1 VKSLRTLVGHHSAVI
16 GIAVLGV
23 LAVAAVVGP
32 IISPHDP
39 EKLAL
44 DQAMLGPSAS
54 HWLGTDDLGRDLL
67 TRLMAG
73 GRISLLIGVGAVGL
87 GLLIGGTVGI
97 VSGYAGGK
105 VDLVIQRVN
114 DAMFAFSSLLLALA
128 LVAILGP
135 GVTNVI
141 VSVGIATIPVFVRLG
156 RAQALVIRG
165 LPFVQTAEL
174 MGVGRPRILSRHVL
188 RNALTPLVVQATVVL
203 GAAILAAAGLGFLG
217 LGVQEPQAE
226 WGAMLGAGRQFIF
239 ADSRL
244 ILVPGVAIFLA
255 VIAFNLLGDG
265 LRDALDPRLAVK

>member
-1 VKSLRTLVGHHSAVI
+1 MRSVRSLAAHPNAVI
-16 GIAVLGV
+16 GLVVLVV
-23 LAVAAVVGP
+23 LALASLIGP
-32 IISPHDP
+32 LISPHDP
-39 EKLAL
+39 ERLAL
-44 DQAMLGPSAS
+44 DRAFRGPSAS
-54 HWLGTDDLGRDLL
+54 HWLGTDELGRDLL

-73 GRISLLIGVGAVGL
+73 GRISLLIGIGAVGL
-87 GLLIGGTVGI
+87 GLLSGGTIGLI
-97 VSGYAGGK
+97 SGYAGGM

-141 VSVGIATIPVFVRLG
+141 ISVGIATIPVFIRLG
-156 RAQALVIRG
+156 RAQAMVIRNQ
-165 LPFVQTAEL
+165 PFVQTAEL

-188 RNALTPLVVQATVVL
+188 RNALTPLVVQSTVVL
-203 GAAILAAAGLGFLG
+203 GSAILAAAGLGFLG

-226 WGAMLGAGRQFIF
+226 WGAMLGAARQFIF

-255 VIAFNLLGDG
+255 VVAFNLLGDG
-265 LRDALDPRLAVK
+265 LRDALDPRLTVK